1 MMIRLIDNL
10 MHEGHK
16 KEHESSILRILRGG
30 ETDFRV

>member
-16 KEHESSILRILRGG
+16 EEHESSILRI
-30 ETDFRV
+30 

>member
-16 KEHESSILRILRGG
+16 KEHESSILRI
-30 ETDFRV
+30 

>member
-16 KEHESSILRILRGG
+16 KEYESSILRI
-30 ETDFRV
+30 